1 MKVTMIAFDA
11 DDTLW
16 YAEKYYQNAQEELKN
31 ILSPWQNGETVDEI
45 IYEAELRNLPQ
56 FGCGVKAFLL
66 TMIDVAIQASDGDIR
81 GEEIEKI
88 IALGRSMLEE
98 EVMLRPH
105 VAETLET
112 LPKTYQLMVI
122 TKGDLLDQTAK
133 IARSGLASY
142 FSQVEV
148 VSEKTLKTYR
158 DILDKYSLDPETFL
172 MVGNSLRSDI
182 LPILKLGGRAVYIP
196 SDITWAHEL
205 VPDFDRS
212 HERFFELDHIG
223 QIPNLIA
230 EIS

>member
-31 ILSPWQNGETVDEI
+31 ILSPWQESEAVDEI
-45 IYEAELRNLPQ
+45 IYKAELRNLPQ

-66 TMIDVAIQASDGDIR
+66 TMIDVAIQASHGDVR

-88 IALGRSMLEE
+88 ISLGRSMLEA
-98 EVMLRPH
+98 EVKLRPH

-112 LPKTYQLMVI
+112 LAKTYRLMVI
-122 TKGDLLDQTAK
+122 TKGDLLDQTTK
-133 IARSGLASY
+133 IAHSGLDSY

-148 VSEKTLKTYR
+148 VSEKTLNTYR

-182 LPILKLGGRAVYIP
+182 LPILKLGGRTVYIP
-196 SDITWAHEL
+196 SDITWAHEM

-212 HERFFELDHIG
+212 HERFYELDHIG

-230 EIS
+230 EF